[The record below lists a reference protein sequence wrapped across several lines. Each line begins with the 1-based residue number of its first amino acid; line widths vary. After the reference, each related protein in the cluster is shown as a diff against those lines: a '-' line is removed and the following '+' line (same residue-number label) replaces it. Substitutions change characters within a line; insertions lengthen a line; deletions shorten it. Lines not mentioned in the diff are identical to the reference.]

1 MAFQTER
8 ELNIAQAMA
17 GEIGAK
23 AKGKH
28 EFSVEK
34 PDVFRS
40 CRITLISGMMHP
52 MIESFMSLIADIGN
66 VLFHEYMIYVLLA
79 MGVGFTLFSGF
90 SQYFALTHGVNV
102 VRGKY
107 DTEGGEG
114 AISHFQALSAA
125 LSATV
130 GLGNIGGVAMA
141 IYTGGP
147 GAVLWMWVIG
157 IVGMAIKHVEVTQSL
172 LFRDVS
178 DPDNPAG
185 GPMFVAKKGLR
196 NMGFGTIG
204 MALGGIFVVTLLI
217 SATTGGNMFQAWNV
231 AESTYDAFKIPRP
244 VSGIVL
250 ALLAAFVLVGGIKRI
265 GSVAGKLVPFMCGIY
280 LLAGLSVVVMY
291 LGDIPAMFAL
301 IWKHGAPQF
310 LGGEPAAATGAFIGG
325 SLGYA
330 MQRGI
335 ERALFSSEA
344 GQGSAPIAH
353 SAVQTKEPVREGVVA
368 GLEPFIDTL
377 VVCTITALVILS
389 TGAWNRDAEA
399 TVPTDAIT
407 FAAAPTEEDAWVATL
422 DTLPERTEA
431 AREILNLEDGQHW
444 RDGDE
449 IFFLVRTKASEN
461 TGTDLARVYGEVEV
475 LENGP
480 SVSFDPI
487 TSTAKPTLAEEV
499 EVGLHGKYEGAAL
512 TAHAFDRAFAG
523 VGIGGLGV
531 GQLLVT
537 FSAWLFALSTIISWC
552 YYGESGIVWLG
563 GRKLVPLYRFFYSG
577 LVLLATMPFIG
588 VSEIDT
594 LSVFGNGMMIWGN
607 IPIMLIFAPYAL
619 RAFADYKR
627 RLRAGEFDSN

>member
-1 MAFQTER
+1 
-8 ELNIAQAMA
+8 MA

-23 AKGKH
+23 AEGKH

-40 CRITLISGMMHP
+40 CRITLISVMMHP

-79 MGVGFTLFSGF
+79 MGVSFTLFSGF

-250 ALLAAFVLVGGIKRI
+250 ALLSAFVLVGGIKRI

-301 IWKHGAPQF
+301 IWKHGAPEF

-399 TVPTDAIT
+399 TVPSDAIT
-407 FAAAPTEEDAWVATL
+407 FASAPDTENSWVATL

-431 AREILNLEDGQHW
+431 AREILNLEEGQSW

-449 IFFLVRTKASEN
+449 IFFLIRTEVSEN
-461 TGTDLARVYGEVEV
+461 TGTDLARVSGTVRMGDD
-475 LENGP
+475 GP
-480 SVSFDPI
+480 NVSFNPI
-487 TSTAKPTLAEEV
+487 TATAAPLFAEEA
-499 EVGLHGKYEGAAL
+499 EVGLHGSYEGAAL
-512 TAHAFDRAFAG
+512 TARAFDRAFAG

-563 GRKLVPLYRFFYSG
+563 GRKLVPFYRLLYSG